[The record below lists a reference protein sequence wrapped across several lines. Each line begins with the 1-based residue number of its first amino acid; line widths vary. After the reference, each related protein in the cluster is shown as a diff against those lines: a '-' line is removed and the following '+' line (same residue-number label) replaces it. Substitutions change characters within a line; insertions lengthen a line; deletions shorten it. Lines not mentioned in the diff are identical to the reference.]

1 MAEQLTHGPDP
12 RDGFVYH
19 MPDDLQLAVDVALAA
34 DRPLL
39 LSGDPGS
46 GKSSLAPYHARR
58 HGLRYYEHVV
68 TARTQDTDLLWR
80 FDSVRRLADAQA
92 HHGRLNDGDYVV
104 PGVLWW
110 ALAPESAGS
119 RGGLLAPARHRDP
132 AERFPRGARPSGAVV
147 LIDEIDKADPDLP
160 NSLLVPLA
168 SHEFTVGDTGTL
180 VRREAGAGPQL
191 IVITTNGERDLPQAF
206 VRRCVTFTLPGPTHE
221 GLVRIAGMHLRH
233 EGRNVT
239 ASTAELIGALA
250 DELMRVRREGTG
262 HGLQRLPS
270 TAEFLDALR
279 ACLTLGITP
288 DDHRWALLRDL
299 TLAKPAEDGR

>member
-1 MAEQLTHGPDP
+1 MAVQIAHGPDP
-12 RDGFVYH
+12 RDGLVYD
-19 MPDDLQLAVDVALAA
+19 MADDLRLAVEVALAT

-46 GKSSLAPYHARR
+46 GKSSLAPYHARQ
-58 HGLRYYEHVV
+58 HGMRYYEHVI
-68 TARTQDTDLLWR
+68 TSRTQATDLLWT

-92 HHGRLNDGDYVV
+92 HRSRLSDGDYIV

-110 ALAPESAGS
+110 ALAPESARS
-119 RGGLLAPARHRDP
+119 RGGLLAPAGYQDP
-132 AERFPRGARPSGAVV
+132 SERFHHKERASGAVV

-168 SHEFTVGDTGTL
+168 SHEFTVGETGTL
-180 VRREAGAGPQL
+180 VRREADAGPPL
-191 IVITTNGERDLPQAF
+191 IIITTNGERDLPQAF

-221 GLVRIAGMHLRH
+221 GLVRIARLHLRH
-233 EGRNVT
+233 EKQ
-239 ASTAELIGALA
+239 STSGSTRDLITALA
-250 DELMRVRREGTG
+250 DELMKVRETAGLG
-262 HGLQRLPS
+262 HQRLPS
-270 TAEFLDALR
+270 TAEYLDALR

-288 DDHRWALLRDL
+288 SDARWPLLRSL